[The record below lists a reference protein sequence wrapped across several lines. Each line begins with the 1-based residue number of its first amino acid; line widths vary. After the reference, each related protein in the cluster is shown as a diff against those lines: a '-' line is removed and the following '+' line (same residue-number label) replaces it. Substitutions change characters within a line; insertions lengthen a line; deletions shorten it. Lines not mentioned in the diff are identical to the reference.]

1 MDERNFE
8 NENELSGID
17 EIKTNEESVET
28 NEVPVAETVSETTE
42 YEREPKVESTSYED
56 VRETSVTPQERSAN
70 TQSFSNT
77 QTYNNTPYGY
87 STGSDNRTYRVYG
100 ESATNPAEPVKKKK
114 QGAGLT
120 WPKTIAAAAVFA
132 IVGAGTLKGIDIAYN
147 HYTGKTNNTVATAT
161 TEEQKVDDVAQASTI
176 SEGNTTIYDVSQIAK
191 NAMPSIVSITNKSI
205 ETVQTWFRQYQ
216 QEVEGAG
223 SGIII
228 KQDGNKLFI
237 MTNYHV
243 VEGAMSLTV
252 SFCDDSLCEATVRGY
267 NEDADL
273 AIVEVDMTKM
283 SSDAVKQIKTAVIG
297 DSDALEIG
305 EPAIVIGNALGYGQ
319 SLSGG
324 YISAKNRVLD
334 KNQIGLIQTD
344 AAINPGNSGGALLN
358 SKGEVVGVNSS
369 KLADTKV
376 EGMGFAIPINE
387 AMKLMQGVIDGTDK
401 SVDNSKNNNDIGN
414 NNGNGRDDGYQGG
427 NGYDELDPFSGFGDG
442 FGGFDEFFGYGNGNN
457 GNRNGNNNNGN
468 EQSENTQK
476 AYLGVVGSPVTADYS
491 EYLNMPEGV
500 YITQVVTMSA
510 AEEAGIKAGD
520 IITSV
525 DGKDIKDMDTLK
537 EYVSTKNVGDKIS
550 VTYQRKDSKG
560 DYSENTVEV
569 TLKEMSNQ

>member
-8 NENELSGID
+8 NENSEVKRTEEEIRQAEYPVVDKIEDEASDAVRTVTMEEEFDETPETKTEPTPQASGIN
-17 EIKTNEESVET
+17 TN
-28 NEVPVAETVSETTE
+28 
-42 YEREPKVESTSYED
+42 
-56 VRETSVTPQERSAN
+56 
-70 TQSFSNT
+70 
-77 QTYNNTPYGY
+77 PYGY
-87 STGSDNRTYRVYG
+87 SNQRYEDNRTYRVYG

-114 QGAGLT
+114 QGSGLT

-147 HYTGKTNNTVATAT
+147 QYTGKGNNTVATAT

-176 SEGNTTIYDVSQIAK
+176 AEGNTTIYDVSQIAK
-191 NAMPSIVSITNKSI
+191 NAMPSIVAITNKSI
-205 ETVQTWFRQYQ
+205 ETVQTWFRQYK

-324 YISAKNRVLD
+324 YISAKNRILD
-334 KNQIGLIQTD
+334 NNQIGLIQTD

-414 NNGNGRDDGYQGG
+414 NDGNGRDDGYQGG
-427 NGYDELDPFSGFGDG
+427 DGYDELDPFSGFGDG
-442 FGGFDEFFGYGNGNN
+442 FGGFEEFFGNGSN
-457 GNRNGNNNNGN
+457 GNRNGNNDNNNGN
-468 EQSENTQK
+468 EQSETTQK
-476 AYLGVVGSPVTADYS
+476 AYLGVVGSPVTSEYS

-500 YITQVVTMSA
+500 YITQVVSMSA

-525 DGKDIKDMDTLK
+525 DGKDIKDMDSLK
-537 EYVSTKNVGDKIS
+537 EYISTKDVGDKIS

-560 DYSENTVEV
+560 DYSEKTVDV
-569 TLKEMSNQ
+569 THKEMKNQ